1 MNDHAEGPDALSRPE
16 DPDHARARREHVAL
30 RHVAERLAGAGEPE
44 PVDPAGRLTAQEA
57 VHLIASWA
65 GGSGRP
71 GDAPEIGRTD
81 VMAALTL
88 LPRARADLDV
98 LEASLLFVARELG
111 LTWQDIAYGLGLR
124 SPQAAQKRAGRG
136 VQSPGATTPARLTT
150 PAASEPKGECEH

>member
-1 MNDHAEGPDALSRPE
+1 MIDHAEGPDALNRPE

-30 RHVAERLAGAGEPE
+30 RHVAERAAGTDAP
-44 PVDPAGRLTAQEA
+44 DPARRPTAQEA

-65 GGSGRP
+65 GGAGRD
-71 GDAPEIGRTD
+71 GGAAEIDRAD

-98 LEASLLFVARELG
+98 LEASLLFVARDLG

-136 VQSPGATTPARLTT
+136 VHSPGTTSPAGPTA
-150 PAASEPKGECEH
+150 PAASELKGECEH

>member
-1 MNDHAEGPDALSRPE
+1 MTDHAEGPDALHRAE

-30 RHVAERLAGAGEPE
+30 RHVAERLAAGDRPE
-44 PVDPAGRLTAQEA
+44 PTGPPARLTAQEA

-65 GGSGRP
+65 GGGRRP
-71 GDAPEIGRTD
+71 ADAPEMDRTD

-98 LEASLLFVARELG
+98 LEASLLFIAREMG
-111 LTWQDIAYGLGLR
+111 LTWQDIAYGLGLK

-136 VQSPGATTPARLTT
+136 TPGAGTAPPAPKT

>member
-1 MNDHAEGPDALSRPE
+1 MTDHAEGPDALNRAE

-30 RHVAERLAGAGEPE
+30 RHVAERLADAERPE
-44 PVDPAGRLTAQEA
+44 PADPPARLTAQEA

-65 GGSGRP
+65 AGGGRSA
-71 GDAPEIGRTD
+71 DAPEMDRTD
-81 VMAALTL
+81 IMAALTL

-98 LEASLLFVARELG
+98 LEASLLFVARDIG

-136 VQSPGATTPARLTT
+136 TPEPGPDPTVPAPDPSRKR
-150 PAASEPKGECEH
+150 PQG

>member
-1 MNDHAEGPDALSRPE
+1 MTDHAEGPDALSRPE

-30 RHVAERLAGAGEPE
+30 RHVAERAAGTDKP
-44 PVDPAGRLTAQEA
+44 DPAGRPTAQEA

-65 GGSGRP
+65 GRSG
-71 GDAPEIGRTD
+71 GTPEIDRAD

-98 LEASLLFVARELG
+98 LEASLLFVARDLG

-136 VQSPGATTPARLTT
+136 VHGPGTTPPAGPTV
-150 PAASEPKGECEH
+150 PAASELKGECEH